1 MSSLAAPVVTPVD
14 ETGPNP
20 DLRSSAARIRI
31 QPGSPTSPSRVL
43 PHHGGAAGTMIRMK
57 PVQPDIT
64 AKVTIR
70 ARIMWAM
77 VLLTLASLATS
88 GAIVAIV
95 QDRAISDNL
104 VTQLERARDELR
116 LLSDEGIDPATG
128 APFSGP
134 AQLLETYLARTVI
147 GEGEGELAFLG
158 SDVALVA
165 SEDVPLRP
173 EDDDELIDAVRPWVS
188 GTQMRI
194 EPVRTNGGNYHVL
207 VAPVRYPD
215 AYGALLHVFD
225 RQVAEA
231 ELRRTMTVYAIVA
244 VGTLAVVVFAA
255 WLVVGRLLRPIEEL
269 RRAAEAIDER
279 DLTTRV
285 PVRGKD
291 DLSALSATIN
301 RMLDRV
307 QRSVEG
313 QRQLLDDVGHEL
325 RTPITVVR
333 GHMELIDVADPA
345 DVAQTRDLAIDEM
358 DRMSVL
364 VNDLL
369 MLAKSTESDFV
380 QPQWFELATLTDQ
393 VLEKARA
400 LGDRAWRLERVA
412 AAEAWLDPGRVT
424 QAWLQLAANAVKY
437 SGVGSPITLGS
448 RLHRG
453 EVELWVSDQGIG
465 IAPDQLETV
474 RERFGRTREAA
485 SRAAGAGLGL
495 TIVESIVAPHDGRL
509 LIDSVEG
516 QGSTFTIVLPIRPQE
531 ETA

>member
-1 MSSLAAPVVTPVD
+1 MNLM
-14 ETGPNP
+14 
-20 DLRSSAARIRI
+20 RS
-31 QPGSPTSPSRVL
+31 PG
-43 PHHGGAAGTMIRMK
+43 
-57 PVQPDIT
+57 QDIT
-64 AKVTIR
+64 TKVTIR

-77 VLLTLASLATS
+77 VLLTLLSLATS

-116 LLSDEGIDPATG
+116 VLSAEGVDPTTG
-128 APFSGP
+128 EPFSGP
-134 AQLLETYLARTVI
+134 NELLETYLARTVI
-147 GEGEGELAFLG
+147 GEGEGELAFRG
-158 SDVALVA
+158 SAVALVA
-165 SEDVPLRP
+165 SDDVPFRP
-173 EDDDELIDAVRPWVS
+173 EDDQELVDHVRPWAT

-194 EPVRTNGGNYHVL
+194 EPVRTSTGNYHVL
-207 VAPVRYPD
+207 VAPVHYPN
-215 AYGALLHVFD
+215 ASGALLHVFD
-225 RQVAEA
+225 RDVAEA
-231 ELRRTMTVYAIVA
+231 ELRRTMTVYALVA
-244 VGTLAVVVFAA
+244 LGTMALVVFAA
-255 WLVVGRLLRPIEEL
+255 WLAVGRLLRPIEEL
-269 RRAAEAIDER
+269 REAAESIDER

-291 DLSALSATIN
+291 DLTALSATIN

-333 GHMELIDVADPA
+333 GHMELIDVDDPA

-380 QPQWFELATLTDQ
+380 QPQWFDLTTLTDQ

-400 LGDRAWRLERVA
+400 LGDRSWRLERVA
-412 AAEAWLDPGRVT
+412 AAEAFIDPGRVT

-437 SGVGSPITLGS
+437 SEAGSPVTLGS
-448 RLHRG
+448 RLNRG
-453 EVELWVSDQGIG
+453 EVELFVRDQGIG
-465 IAPDQLETV
+465 IAPDQLQTV

-485 SRAAGAGLGL
+485 SRAQGAGLGL
-495 TIVESIVAPHDGRL
+495 SIVESIVAAHNGRL
-509 LIDSVEG
+509 EIDSVHGE
-516 QGSTFTIVLPIRPQE
+516 GSTFTIVLPISPAGSQPGADGDE
-531 ETA
+531 DVAEVEGTTP